1 MNKEWRILSWILV
14 FFLIGG
20 YILNSIIVG
29 NWTDSILVLALAALF
44 GMYAWRGNN
53 WPLKF
58 FFGNINKK
66 YDGNDYHASIDFS
79 WFKNLFRKKDKRR
92 KGNNSI

>member
-1 MNKEWRILSWILV
+1 MNKQWRILSGILAV
-14 FFLIGG
+14 FLTWG

-58 FFGNINKK
+58 FFGNVIKK
-66 YDGNDYHASIDFS
+66 NDGNDYYASIDFS
-79 WFKNLFRKKDKRR
+79 WFNNLFRKKDKRR

>member
-1 MNKEWRILSWILV
+1 MNKEWRILSGIIA
-14 FFLIGG
+14 FFFTGV
-20 YILNSIIVG
+20 YILSSIIHD
-29 NWTDSILVLALAALF
+29 NWTDSILVLALVALF

-66 YDGNDYHASIDFS
+66 YDGNDDFASIDFGR
-79 WFKNLFRKKDKRR
+79 FKNLFRKKDKL
-92 KGNNSI
+92 